1 VHGSDGFL
9 RQSGLFDDLA
19 RDDFAG
25 LPFDQEWLYG
35 MSMLA
40 ETSALLYDTHA
51 AAVLYR
57 LLVPWAT
64 LTTAD
69 VPEGTTGSV
78 SRYLGIVATATKRWD
93 EAELHFEDGVAMNAR
108 IGARPWLAHT
118 QHDYARMLH
127 ARNRPGDRK
136 LAQEQLQAARKIYRE
151 LGMQS
156 YTASAEPLAHEVGTT
171 V

>member
-1 VHGSDGFL
+1 VL
-9 RQSGLFDDLA
+9 LDDI
-19 RDDFAG
+19 
-25 LPFDQEWLYG
+25 
-35 MSMLA
+35 
-40 ETSALLYDTHA
+40 HA

-64 LTTAD
+64 LNTAD

-93 EAELHFEDGVAMNAR
+93 EAELHFEDAVAMNAR
-108 IGARPWLAHT
+108 MGARPWLAHT
-118 QHDYARMLH
+118 HHDYARMLH
-127 ARNRPGDRK
+127 ARNRPGDRTR
-136 LAQEQLQAARKIYRE
+136 AREQLQAARKIYHE